1 MVTFEP
7 GRGVAHLLPVEPQT
21 GSWAMCRHH
30 AETLVLPRGWVLV
43 DNRPEAPSLFAVPDS
58 PAATRAVARP
68 RAERARVEDTQL
80 DLEGSG
86 TIATTEPEVRA
97 VWTGHFDADNLDGLL
112 VAETPLLNRAFQAA
126 KAQAV

>member
-7 GRGVAHLLPVEPQT
+7 GRGVAHLLPPEPQT

-30 AETLVLPRGWVLV
+30 TETLILPRGWVLV

-58 PAATRAVARP
+58 PAAARAAARP
-68 RAERARVEDTQL
+68 RTERTRAEDTQL
-80 DLEGSG
+80 DLEGSD
-86 TIATTEPEVRA
+86 TATSTEPEVRP
-97 VWTGHFDADNLDGLL
+97 VWTGHFDADDLNGLL
-112 VAETPLLNRAFQAA
+112 IAETPLLNRAFQAA